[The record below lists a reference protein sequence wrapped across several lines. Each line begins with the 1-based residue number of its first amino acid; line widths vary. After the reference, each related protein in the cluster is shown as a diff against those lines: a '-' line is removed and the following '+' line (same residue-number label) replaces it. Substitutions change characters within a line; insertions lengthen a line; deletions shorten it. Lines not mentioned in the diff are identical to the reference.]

1 MRVLLAIG
9 CDSYD
14 HADLLHGAERDA
26 RRMYEALIRPEVGD
40 YDATRSR
47 LLLSPTYSDVREAL
61 REALFI
67 DPQPETFTFFFA
79 GHGSV
84 SSGAFYMWLKDSNSM
99 GLSMSALS
107 LADMFRSI
115 NEATPLQSNIVI
127 DACESGG
134 LIEDLG
140 ALLKPGLLGN
150 AGSPGLTLLATAAQD
165 QGAGESSA
173 GGIGTVAL
181 MECIEG
187 NDFVQDHKGTLDL
200 VEMGMRVSQR
210 LRSSGQN
217 PVVWGLNLFGPSGF
231 CKNPRYGTDPAT
243 PLRQALQT
251 WPTGSND
258 VIRQNYDALWAAYS
272 AIGEVWDPEKFSAV
286 VRAVLSSSSREPE
299 LLANLADRLAV
310 TFLQRALQARD
321 PFRTVEVLA
330 TLAVAL
336 LSSTEHPS
344 VADTAQRLLDQTC
357 MALIDATSV
366 LIEDLKADKYALLSD
381 QSGVLSEFH
390 ELPSRLTRMLGWTAA
405 ATFMCRDDM
414 QRTQAEAMFAE
425 VLRLVLDQYG
435 GSLISFSEEQASG
448 TCIALSTCARLGLRD
463 EGELFAGLL
472 FNSLIQCEGRIAR
485 DDMPRDRA
493 LEYLFARRGNDF
505 SQSMDLVARPIE
517 LLTVLL
523 KAAGLFGLEA
533 IFDESFWKIDG
544 VAFSAYFPTNY
555 TNYGSYRME
564 GGENMVWTI
573 GFDVFRTAEFSASWP
588 ATKTAPQSP
597 LVASLVLAASL
608 LYPDRQAWFLFESE
622 SQLQLTK
629 VPQ

>member
-26 RRMYEALIRPEVGD
+26 QRMYNLLIRPEVGE
-40 YDATRSR
+40 YDTNRSR

-61 REALFI
+61 REALFTEPSP
-67 DPQPETFTFFFA
+67 DTFTFFFA

-84 SSGAFYMWLKDSNSM
+84 SAGAFYMWLRDSNLK

-150 AGSPGLTLLATAAQD
+150 VGSPGLTLLATAAQD

-173 GGIGTVAL
+173 GGVGTMAL
-181 MECIEG
+181 LECIEG
-187 NDFVQDHKGTLDL
+187 HDFVQDHKGTLDL
-200 VEMGMRVSQR
+200 VEIGMRVSQR
-210 LRSSGQN
+210 LRASGQN

-243 PLRQALQT
+243 PLRQALQA

-272 AIGEVWDPEKFSAV
+272 ATGEVWDPEKFSAV
-286 VRAVLSSSSREPE
+286 VRAVLSPSSREPE
-299 LLANLADRLAV
+299 VLATLADRLAV
-310 TFLQRALQARD
+310 TFTQRALQARD
-321 PFRTVEVLA
+321 PFRSAEVSA

-336 LSSTEHPS
+336 LSSIEHPS
-344 VADTAQRLLDQTC
+344 VAHTAQRLLDHTC
-357 MALIDATSV
+357 LALIDATSA
-366 LIEDLKADKYALLSD
+366 LIKDLDADKYALLSD
-381 QSGVLSEFH
+381 RSGILSELH
-390 ELPSRLTRMLGWTAA
+390 ELPLRLTRVLGWAAA
-405 ATFMCRDDM
+405 ATFMCSDDK
-414 QRTQAEAMFAE
+414 QRTQAEALFAR
-425 VLRLVLDQYG
+425 VVSLVLGHYG
-435 GSLISFSEEQASG
+435 GSLTSLSDGQASG
-448 TCIALSTCARLGLRD
+448 VCIALSTCARLGMRD
-463 EGELFAGLL
+463 EGELFAGLM

-485 DDMPRDRA
+485 DDVPRDRA
-493 LEYLFARRGNDF
+493 LEYLLARRGNDF
-505 SQSMDLVARPIE
+505 SSSMDLVARPID

-523 KAAGLFGLEA
+523 KAASLFELEA
-533 IFDESFWKIDG
+533 IFDESLWKIDG
-544 VAFSAYFPTNY
+544 VAFSAYQPTNY
-555 TNYGSYRME
+555 INYGAALME
-564 GGENMVWTI
+564 GGENLVWTI

-588 ATKTAPQSP
+588 AAKTVPQSP
-597 LVASLVLAASL
+597 LVASLALAASL
-608 LYPDRQAWFLFESE
+608 LYPDRQAWFLFE
-622 SQLQLTK
+622 
-629 VPQ
+629 